1 MSFISKLRS
10 RPHGVSPRDD
20 YLPSDL
26 NAPYSPTS
34 SSYNSSTSYFPQIPQ
49 AAALAPLPVSHNA
62 TPSFTASSSSPP
74 VSSSHFLTP
83 QSMPS
88 RPRLP
93 HMSHSSSAITTKKS
107 STISP
112 ALNHSHDVNS
122 PPNNPH
128 LQQQYQL
135 LLQQHRLQ
143 KSQQNTEGQI
153 FGVPL
158 EVSINYAKS
167 NMIYEDK
174 DGNEHVY
181 GQIPIIVAKCAY
193 YLKNNA
199 ADVEGIFRVSGSSR
213 RIKELQSIFS
223 SPPTYGKDLD
233 WVGFT
238 VHDAANVFR
247 RYLNNLPEPIIPLEF
262 YDKFRQPLLVSP
274 LIVEHL
280 KGNEAISA
288 TNQHVIST
296 TSKQK
301 NSETLE
307 SAESDIT
314 DPQNFNG
321 SAIVPPMALEDEI
334 KEAIAQ
340 YKELIETLPSLNRQL
355 LLYILDLLA
364 FFASKSQKNLM
375 PTVNL
380 AAIFQPSILSHPTHN
395 MEPNAYHLSRAVS
408 QFLIEHFRSIQP
420 KLKWGAKTA
429 STNDTSTHK
438 IRHHVRRHS
447 KSMSSVTVPSSIA
460 SILSNEPEKKK
471 ADKPDSLSPTSSPL
485 PPKPPKSPPPASTGF
500 ISSIKR
506 ASSIGRRR
514 RTSSTSTD
522 HSASSSSKDVS
533 KPTSPTLSAHKSNN
547 NHQEIRK
554 SSIPE
559 AVQLASPKLHSS
571 QPPKVPVLLTTPAS
585 SASVTTPSSASLDN
599 SANPTSASTNNNANS
614 GSAGVSSVVSSPR
627 FVSSSSISGSSSEG
641 ECDNDLYNSEN
652 HSSGNFNVDSISGTN
667 VTSTSKTGNDD
678 SKKRQSR
685 FRGHRRKISE
695 SLSQMS
701 NLLTRRSLSPL
712 HRGEDDKRLGVSSL
726 ENKLETNNA
735 SSRSVASVASN
746 ISVASNGASP
756 SADNTILAPVP
767 HHSGAT
773 QHGSKIHQDLAEN
786 GAYGRSLSS
795 AESSVNE
802 DSEEDENSV
811 IKHKIGENSSTSSS
825 LAKQQRVSKWRRS
838 LMAINIPVGN
848 GSSPMS
854 ESTTPALD
862 EAVLSPT
869 SALAFSNGYFPS
881 VKDYSP
887 SHLDTL
893 SPPMENSPSGRQSWI
908 RAPFKSKS
916 RNNSATAVDNVKED
930 EREASRSSHLG
941 IKSQESLA
949 NSASSVSSKPT
960 KSSNATSNNNNNNN
974 QPKEGKNPHVP
985 IISKSMIIDDVPVSV
1000 KGDDKT
1006 DKTNNSNNDNTQ
1018 AKPVD
1023 DKKDINTAKQDS
1035 LNVGPTAGMADAH
1048 DTLDNDKNSLSNEQ
1062 QFDKELTTI
1071 SEKPEEPIKPD
1082 QHLDEP
1088 KPEKIDDIALN
1099 DDHDEKSDDAVD
1111 DFETPKEEKDLHQ
1124 VETTLETPT
1133 IKKKKEIQEQGP
1145 ESTTVGE
1152 PKTQGVGEVVSEA
1165 LDQDAI
1171 AAAPVSDSG
1180 PQPKVLGTKT
1190 VGDGS
1195 TPLDLSLTNSKSVDV
1210 FGNKANNC
1218 VMDKTCPEPEACQQ
1232 TKPCESS
1239 TSGPQ
1244 HKPDSDQQLSISSG
1258 IGCNNNNNGDLR
1270 AADIPSKG
1278 SLPVANIS
1286 NGVNKDVTCE
1296 AVDGKALGETK
1307 PVQTETQDVPSYS
1320 NSSNSLNSSLDV
1332 STCSS
1337 NVTSNETQWISFYC

>member
-1 MSFISKLRS
+1 
-10 RPHGVSPRDD
+10 
-20 YLPSDL
+20 
-26 NAPYSPTS
+26 
-34 SSYNSSTSYFPQIPQ
+34 
-49 AAALAPLPVSHNA
+49 
-62 TPSFTASSSSPP
+62 
-74 VSSSHFLTP
+74 
-83 QSMPS
+83 
-88 RPRLP
+88 
-93 HMSHSSSAITTKKS
+93 
-107 STISP
+107 
-112 ALNHSHDVNS
+112 
-122 PPNNPH
+122 
-128 LQQQYQL
+128 
-135 LLQQHRLQ
+135 
-143 KSQQNTEGQI
+143 
-153 FGVPL
+153 
-158 EVSINYAKS
+158 
-167 NMIYEDK
+167 MIYEDK

-223 SPPTYGKDLD
+223 SAPTYGKDLD

-301 NSETLE
+301 HSETLE
-307 SAESDIT
+307 SAETDIT
-314 DPQNFNG
+314 DPQNLDG
-321 SAIVPPMALEDEI
+321 SAIVPPMALEAEI

-460 SILSNEPEKKK
+460 SILSSESEKQK
-471 ADKPDSLSPTSSPL
+471 ADKPNSLSPTSSPQPPQ
-485 PPKPPKSPPPASTGF
+485 PPKPPKSPPPTSTGL

-506 ASSIGRRR
+506 VSSIGRRG

-522 HSASSSSKDVS
+522 NSASSSSKDVS
-533 KPTSPTLSAHKSNN
+533 KPTSPTLSAHKSNS

-559 AVQLASPKLHSS
+559 AVQSASPKPHSS

-599 SANPTSASTNNNANS
+599 SANPTSASTNINTNS

-652 HSSGNFNVDSISGTN
+652 HSNGNFNVDSVLGTN
-667 VTSTSKTGNDD
+667 ATSTPKTSNDD

-712 HRGEDDKRLGVSSL
+712 HRGEDDRRLGISSL

-746 ISVASNGASP
+746 ISVASNGASQ
-756 SADNTILAPVP
+756 SADNTILASVP

-811 IKHKIGENSSTSSS
+811 IKHKFGEHSSTSSS

-848 GSSPMS
+848 SSSSMS

-881 VKDYSP
+881 AKDYSP

-893 SPPMENSPSGRQSWI
+893 SPMENSPSSRQSWI

-941 IKSQESLA
+941 LKSQESLA

-960 KSSNATSNNNNNNN
+960 KSSNTTSTNNN

-985 IISKSMIIDDVPVSV
+985 IVSKSMIIDDEPVSL
-1000 KGDDKT
+1000 KGNDKT
-1006 DKTNNSNNDNTQ
+1006 DKNNNNDNTQ
-1018 AKPVD
+1018 AKSVD
-1023 DKKDINTAKQDS
+1023 DKKDINTAKQDL
-1035 LNVGPTAGMADAH
+1035 LNIGPTAGMADAH
-1048 DTLDNDKNSLSNEQ
+1048 DTLDSDKNSLSNEQ
-1062 QFDKELTTI
+1062 QFDKELKTI
-1071 SEKPEEPIKPD
+1071 SEKPEEPT
-1082 QHLDEP
+1082 

-1099 DDHDEKSDDAVD
+1099 NNHDEKCDDAVD

-1133 IKKKKEIQEQGP
+1133 IKKKKEIQETGP

-1152 PKTQGVGEVVSEA
+1152 PKSQRVGEVASEA
-1165 LDQDAI
+1165 LDQGTTAL
-1171 AAAPVSDSG
+1171 APVSDSG

-1195 TPLDLSLTNSKSVDV
+1195 TSLDLSLTNSKSVDV

-1239 TSGPQ
+1239 TSDPQ
-1244 HKPDSDQQLSISSG
+1244 HILDSDQQLSISPG
-1258 IGCNNNNNGDLR
+1258 IGCNNSNNNNNNNNGDGDLR
-1270 AADIPSKG
+1270 AADISSKG

-1286 NGVNKDVTCE
+1286 NGVNKGDETYE

-1337 NVTSNETQWISFYC
+1337 NVNSNETQWISFYC